1 MPLKWISKQKIQEQE
16 ATFNLYKKYE
26 SIRSKN
32 ENNILSFDTLIS
44 RPLLHN
50 NVGFSSNEYINIK
63 NMINEAVNKKYD
75 LIFDEF
81 TITFNLNLK
90 YSTSVMIP
98 MVTNHSGE
106 MSDNFAANLTSS
118 DDYLTH
124 KILRDF
130 NNEITNFLGKG
141 YYLEI
146 IPNTILFYHNQELK
160 LFFSKELS
168 VKIQ

>member
-1 MPLKWISKQKIQEQE
+1 MRCQI
-16 ATFNLYKKYE
+16 
-26 SIRSKN
+26 
-32 ENNILSFDTLIS
+32 
-44 RPLLHN
+44 
-50 NVGFSSNEYINIK
+50 
-63 NMINEAVNKKYD
+63 
-75 LIFDEF
+75 IF
-81 TITFNLNLK
+81 T
-90 YSTSVMIP
+90 
-98 MVTNHSGE
+98 
-106 MSDNFAANLTSS
+106 NLTSS

-130 NNEITNFLGKG
+130 NNEITNFLGRG